1 MGFLEGARRL
11 RRLKELPKV
20 GLHATAALDASVW
33 LHQLAVGVD
42 AVAAMKG
49 DYEAVITAFIRRLFK
64 LLFFNVLVFVVF
76 DGAENPAKL
85 QEDAK
90 RASSRA
96 AAKQRFAALC
106 GEVEPDLHEL

>member
-20 GLHATAALDASVW
+20 GQHATAALDASVW

-49 DYEAVITAFIRRLFK
+49 DYEAVITAFIRRLYK

-85 QEDAK
+85 QEDAITQSALPLE
-90 RASSRA
+90 RLPSSASLRSV
-96 AAKQRFAALC
+96 AKWSQT
-106 GEVEPDLHEL
+106 